1 MVPGSSG
8 RPDWDDLPSQ
18 AGPAPVRQAAAGIN
32 ATMPASASRPLRVA
46 RSQLLRDIQVARRSE
61 AKAISDGPSQ
71 AGSLRGLT
79 EDFKLAS
86 CEDGAGCELQRPAEA
101 GRLLRWMRGPAAASD
116 SAGVIFLVI
125 NLSSAGPRR
134 KEVKLPS
141 PSQCRLRVGN
151 ISYPRT
157 VALDIKIT
165 RVESKC
171 GPITVTVTP
180 VCRTRPLSL
189 LATRNS
195 SQ

>member
-71 AGSLRGLT
+71 AGSLRGLRVT

-101 GRLLRWMRGPAAASD
+101 SRLLWWTRGPAAAAASD

-134 KEVKLPS
+134 KEVKPRL
-141 PSQCRLRVGN
+141 PSQCRLGN

-157 VALDIKIT
+157 LDIKIT

-171 GPITVTVTP
+171 GPITVTV
-180 VCRTRPLSL
+180 
-189 LATRNS
+189 
-195 SQ
+195 